1 MVVTSING
9 GSGGTVLNDFND
21 IADITKYPE
30 FGGGDNITSID
41 IRSVEIRH
49 GSLVDGL
56 KFIYSVVTKDGV
68 SHSYIG
74 NKYGG
79 NGGVLSE
86 FNLLDNEKISV
97 ITVTYGKDVDHSPNN
112 NTVVKNIK
120 FQTSKQTKAFGGE
133 VTKGDIELPSLPIG
147 LVFGSTIDN
156 FVGSIG
162 TVEINPPTTTLSTTT
177 LSTST
182 GICSSSTALNN
193 NASSTSSSGF
203 VALSFTTGILGLY
216 FLVTMGIFL
225 WRKFHNK
232 PMILISG
239 NHS

>member
-21 IADITKYPE
+21 IADITKHPE

-79 NGGVLSE
+79 NGGELSE
-86 FNLLDNEKISV
+86 FKLLDNEKISA
-97 ITVTYGKDVDHSPNN
+97 ITVTYGKDVVYSPNN
-112 NTVVKNIK
+112 NLVVKNIK
-120 FQTSKQTKAFGGE
+120 FQTSKQTIAYGGD
-133 VTKGDIELPSLPIG
+133 VKNDIELPSLPIG

-203 VALSFTTGILGLY
+203 VALSYTTGILGLY

-225 WRKFHNK
+225 WRKFHK

-239 NHS
+239 NHN